1 MKKIVFVLLLI
12 LCGCQISSNNEGA
25 LSYKNE
31 KCVVFYPDNN
41 EEIAKYAKNLCSS
54 GEELIYDY
62 TVTDKGTYKIVSYID
77 NQLFYVNDDYSPLLL
92 KVQDNIGMLR
102 DILRY
107 QMKKDGIDE
116 AYTADFMIKT
126 AEENFDVSDTVCKI
140 NEDSVSIYFPSF
152 DYQLKLPFEYAQ
164 SIVKVN
170 FGVEDKHFD
179 KKIYV
184 DPNRPLLAL
193 TFDDGPYWPVDS
205 IIYETLSTYDCR
217 ATFFFVGDRIGSKQL
232 EDMKYGIALG
242 NEYGSHTENHQDLRK
257 YSSTE
262 ALSYVTEVSDYV
274 YDHIGYEMKTYR
286 PPYGFRNYEME
297 EITDMRAILWNID
310 SKDWS
315 NRDEE
320 ITYQNVMNG
329 VRDGGIV
336 LMHSLYPSSAAAVQ
350 RLVPDL
356 LDKGYQLVTISELL
370 EYKNIEEK
378 IYPEH

>member
-1 MKKIVFVLLLI
+1 M
-12 LCGCQISSNNEGA
+12 
-25 LSYKNE
+25 
-31 KCVVFYPDNN
+31 
-41 EEIAKYAKNLCSS
+41 
-54 GEELIYDY
+54 
-62 TVTDKGTYKIVSYID
+62 
-77 NQLFYVNDDYSPLLL
+77 
-92 KVQDNIGMLR
+92 
-102 DILRY
+102 
-107 QMKKDGIDE
+107 
-116 AYTADFMIKT
+116 
-126 AEENFDVSDTVCKI
+126 
-140 NEDSVSIYFPSF
+140 
-152 DYQLKLPFEYAQ
+152 
-164 SIVKVN
+164 
-170 FGVEDKHFD
+170 
-179 KKIYV
+179 
-184 DPNRPLLAL
+184 
-193 TFDDGPYWPVDS
+193 
-205 IIYETLSTYDCR
+205 
-217 ATFFFVGDRIGSKQL
+217 

-262 ALSYVTEVSDYV
+262 ALYYVTEVSDYV

-297 EITDMRAILWNID
+297 EITDLRAILWNID